1 VILSLP
7 VALFWLGAA
16 ASGLSD
22 VAVEAHYEAPAKP
35 GAPATIVARLFP
47 RSADLRVN
55 ELPAPRL
62 RLEPQSV
69 LIDRQPEASTHVPVV
84 DPEFARY
91 LDTAEPLR
99 FAVAS
104 DARVPRGTYTVPAS
118 LTFAYCSRKQ
128 GWCRKGVERI
138 ELQVTIP

>member
-1 VILSLP
+1 VILTLP

-35 GAPATIVARLFP
+35 GAPAAIVARLFP
-47 RSADLRVN
+47 RSTDLRVN

-69 LIDRQPEASTHVPVV
+69 LIDRQPKASAHVPVV

-91 LDTAEPLR
+91 LDTAGWLR
-99 FAVAS
+99 FAVVP
-104 DARVPRGTYTVPAS
+104 DPGTPRGIYTVPAS
-118 LTFAYCSRKQ
+118 LTFAYCSKKQ
-128 GWCRKGVERI
+128 GWCKKGVERI
-138 ELQVTIP
+138 EVQVTIP